1 MAKKKKLYKG
11 YKKIRRLVNT
21 STDLL
26 RTSMTMQD
34 IFLAITNKK
43 HFKNKALTWLDEKGK
58 DESIK
63 YKNYRTITFETA
75 SKIYQRL
82 SELPSNSV
90 VALKF
95 KNNPKWPFFFWA
107 ILMCGYVPLLIDA
120 KLPKE
125 NTENLLSQAKA
136 KAIITSETCTY
147 PNVITVN
154 TDQVDALRSN
164 FRLAVRWAD
173 EVIFCSSGT
182 TGNVK
187 LMVFNGRNM
196 CNQIFA
202 ATDMPEV
209 SSDIML
215 LKDLNILCIIPF
227 HHIFGFVAVFL
238 WYSFYG
244 KNLVF
249 VRDLSPKEIFSTSQ
263 KCDVTHVYSVPL
275 FWDSIAQNITRKV
288 ELEGE
293 KKSEIFSKMIAY
305 NTRKINEKEA
315 GIAASSIATK
325 TVQEKLLG
333 SHIRFCISGGGFIS
347 KETLNIINGIGY
359 PLYNGFGMTEI
370 GVTSVE
376 LSPNVV
382 YRLKGSIGRP
392 LRNVEYKLI
401 NTTKRNPNVGELLI
415 RSPITH
421 VREIIGGVEQE
432 PNVDEEGWLHSGDI
446 AMVDETGYYYLKGRI
461 KDVII
466 NENGENIYPDEIES
480 YFRELEHVSN
490 VCVIGVKKGHSH
502 HETITC
508 IFELNND
515 VTDEILEDI
524 KKKAD
529 EINNTLTNE
538 KRVGDFLISRDR
550 LPLTASMK
558 VKRFEVK
565 ELFNIKKNAFL
576 SFNEKKEIKSFEGY
590 DMKDVEPVVK
600 KVRKVFSKT
609 LLLPSIKIGDDDHWI
624 NNLGGDSMSYV
635 ELITTLNEEF
645 GVEIP
650 EEKYAVLTSVNE
662 FAECILELTGVKK
675 STPKKK

>member
-58 DESIK
+58 DISIK

-515 VTDEILEDI
+515 VTDEILEEI

>member
-1 MAKKKKLYKG
+1 MARNKKKLYKG
-11 YKKIRRLVNT
+11 YKKIRRLVNS

-26 RTSMTMQD
+26 KTSMTMED
-34 IFLAITNKK
+34 IFLAITHPK
-43 HFKNKALTWLDEKGK
+43 HAKAKALTWLDEKGK

-75 SKIYQRL
+75 SKISQRL
-82 SELPSNSV
+82 SEITTNSV
-90 VALKF
+90 VALKM
-95 KNNPKWPFFFWA
+95 KNSPKWPFFFWA

-125 NTENLLSQAKA
+125 NTEHLLSQAKA
-136 KAIITSETCTY
+136 KAIITSETCEY
-147 PNVITVN
+147 SVN
-154 TDQVDALRSN
+154 TINIEQVDALKSN
-164 FRLAVRWAD
+164 FRFAVRWAD

-196 CNQIFA
+196 CNQIYA
-202 ATDMPEV
+202 ATEMPEV

-215 LKDLNILCIIPF
+215 LKELNILCIIPF

-249 VRDLSPKEIFSTSQ
+249 VKDLSPKEIFSTCQ

-275 FWDSIAQNITRKV
+275 FWDSIAQNVTRKV

-305 NTRKINEKEA
+305 NTKKINEREA
-315 GIAASSIATK
+315 GVAASSIALK
-325 TVQEKLLG
+325 TVQDQLLG
-333 SHIRFCISGGGFIS
+333 HHIRFCISGGGFIS

-392 LRNVEYKLI
+392 LKNVEYKLV
-401 NTTKRNPNVGELLI
+401 NTTKRHPNVGELLI

-480 YFRELEHVSN
+480 YFRDIDHVAN

-508 IFELNND
+508 IFELKND
-515 VTDEILEDI
+515 VTDDILEDI
-524 KKKAD
+524 KNKCV
-529 EINNTLTNE
+529 EINNKLTNE
-538 KRVGDFLISRDR
+538 KRVGDFLIFKDR

-565 ELFNIKKNAFL
+565 ELYNIKPKYFL
-576 SFNEKKEIKSFEGY
+576 SFNEKKEIKSFDGY

-600 KVRKVFSKT
+600 TVRKIFSKT

-624 NNLGGDSMSYV
+624 NDLGGDSMSYV
-635 ELITTLNEEF
+635 ELITTINEEF
-645 GVEIP
+645 KVEIP

-662 FAECILELTGVKK
+662 FAEAILELLGVQ
-675 STPKKK
+675 KKK